1 MDGHVAKNNEST
13 FPSFVDLDDFL
24 TKHNSNFIWLL
35 VATIL
40 SCGWIIYL
48 TYYNSRNIGLILT
61 IIINRLYK
69 DGYIHIGSFS
79 FSVLSGKVMFRDVYY
94 INQDMSI
101 RIQDGFLIFRWW
113 KMYNPKQ
120 KQHDPKAETRLYV
133 TVNGFEFHVY
143 NRTDLYARL
152 QETFGLEP
160 TLLTPKKDEERGQE
174 DRNKTLESVNIIA
187 ESPDPASSWR
197 SLIPVIKVNI
207 STGRLAFG
215 NHHLPQTL
223 CVNFEDALLTYA
235 TKPPS
240 SHLDQYM
247 HIVKG
252 SLENVRVMLVP
263 SPRYLGMQN
272 DEPPRLMGEGFVVMQ
287 SNDVDIYYYQ
297 DEPGL
302 VPVEQDGGEEAEA
315 CSEGDKLQDLPP
327 CWGLDIVCGKGT
339 DFNYGPWA
347 DRQRDC
353 LWKFFLPADYQA
365 MKVTEDAQPGKPRQI
380 QAFELRM
387 NIIADATID
396 LLFTKNRETNAIHV
410 NVGAGSY
417 LEVNIPMTV
426 GENGYSPTIKGQLL
440 HVDTTS
446 SMQYRTLLEAEM
458 LAFHVI
464 ASYPRVWNM
473 PQSWQCE
480 IEVYKA
486 TYHFIYAQ
494 KNFFTDLIQD
504 WASDSAPD
512 IYSFVPY
519 SWKFKILFH
528 QFEMIW
534 AANQH
539 NWIDCSTKQQ
549 ENVYLAACG
558 ETLNIDFT
566 LPFNDF
572 VPPPCHTRFSLKA
585 EDTDMRLS
593 LPECHPSRYPLLTLS
608 KDYQN
613 IKLPPDMF
621 MPGENQGA
629 PPPKPAK
636 SRWRN
641 ITHADAGWVDC
652 WSVPNFLLII
662 DYTWHPIYPQK
673 ADEQLKQSLSEME
686 ESMLSALRPPEHTSV
701 PHNVPPR
708 YTSTSASAAHNR
720 LPADPSELPPDRLHV
735 EMEIS
740 PDSQIILYGPLLR
753 ALISIKENYF
763 GEDDMYTD
771 FEEAV
776 SSPVLSTST
785 SSGLGWSSL
794 GMEDSEQKEAS
805 DIHPLDLRPWDIT
818 VLINLYK
825 VHGRLPVHCS
835 SEGPE
840 GPSGFLERL
849 CFEMKKGYK
858 ETMLQLLLSPIHIFI
873 SDNYQ
878 RPTADGV
885 LRDGHLSLSGLQMR
899 AHAMF
904 SAQGLPLGSD
914 TLEYAWLI
922 DMQAGGLTG
931 RVTVPQLACMIEWG
945 ETFLFHV
952 VSREFQLEQPK
963 PSVVCQHGAD
973 RHICDAKLSCLPGH
987 YRTSEELKYTMTR
1000 LAMDG
1005 VDLFIVEH
1013 GCAANIKTGII
1024 RIANCNLHN
1033 QAVGEGI
1040 SAVVQDVNIRQY
1052 IEQQQYN
1059 EATRLQP
1066 AGQGQGPGQP
1076 LGLSQPPLL
1085 RRSVWLEA
1093 GSVNLNLITADIALA
1108 ADHSAKCEAQRHFL
1122 ELHDAQTKRLW
1133 FLWPEEASIRN
1144 KRSRNR
1150 CGCLGGC
1157 SFFGGTNMGLDFFR
1171 LEELTPSSSS
1181 AFSSSSTE
1189 SDMCYGQSLL
1199 QPGEWIITK
1208 ETPKVDGRVVGLKT
1222 DTHSPCLPP
1231 ELPERRGQQ
1240 HLSLQ
1245 VPQRSHSSASS
1256 SEENS
1261 SSSAA
1266 LPLLAAEKDSPSP
1279 STEERVFLMNSKRPA
1294 DALGEVAEVSP
1305 VSPNSS
1311 QDRSSVRSPLSSP
1324 LKHQSS
1330 VHSGQLGSTKSLSAA
1345 VFTDKPPPV
1354 LSGGVQFSSEVS
1366 RSDENVLDSPR
1377 QRRSY
1382 GSFPFTPSADSN
1394 TFHQYRSADS
1404 SMSVA
1409 DSEAYFSAAEDF
1421 EPISSADEGPGTY
1434 PGRKKRRRQQM
1445 QPPQQPPYHMEN
1457 YSRSS
1462 IYHSVEGP
1470 LTYLLNGEL
1479 ITEPR
1484 PLPMPPT
1491 LPPLPPHALPSHT
1504 SQASFVSAL
1513 AMEEESSVE
1522 AEKTAEPGPVT
1533 RQPHVMACYQNYL
1546 AQYQVSNWSVKQPT
1560 NKRTSKSSLHRP
1572 LDLET
1577 PTSEESSASFDQLS
1591 VPSFKVIKQG
1601 LSASSL
1607 LGRGVQLMWENHSTP
1622 YTPLDKRAMENTDED
1637 TTTDDWTLEQPLAQ
1651 TRTTAIVEVKG
1662 AINVV
1667 LTPLVAE
1674 SLDRYIE
1681 SMVHF
1686 ASIRHPA
1693 AILDDLHG
1701 KVFNEAYLISK
1712 STVAESSQTGKQ
1724 EHKLSK
1730 TEGMT
1735 PGSLNISHGQTDLSI
1750 KPDNVKIKGLQ
1761 ANVSIPK
1768 VNLCLLQA
1776 SVEEG
1781 SPSSSCKCVTHVSLV
1796 ALCFDRIATQFRM
1809 NRGIVEETPNTTEHG
1824 RPSVIL
1830 EKYASATKMQPQSSG
1845 SLRSNAGIEKGKEI
1859 AARLNVFRIHSQ
1871 LRGLDSTDIGTCA
1884 ITAIPIEKSKVLFG
1898 LEEMEEFSLVDE
1910 TDSQATGDLGR
1921 STTSLEKWGWIM
1933 FECGI
1938 ENLTVK
1944 GGRQSGAI
1952 LYNTFGMMGH
1962 SDTGGKTGMSKSNGS
1977 MGSQTGSGYS
1987 TDVSDDNLP
1996 HDAASPASDA
2006 NEHSDSD
2013 DQDEGVESDDL
2024 KKDLPLMPPPPD
2036 SSSMK
2041 LTIREIWFSFAAPTN
2056 VRSPSQ
2062 AISRQL
2068 NLLST
2073 ATPAIGAWLVPID
2086 QLKSS
2091 LRKLDMEGIL
2101 RVCAV
2106 MGCIMTEALEKKSI
2120 HIPIRSKYN
2129 RVTKRARYL
2138 HENPSCM
2145 LCNILH
2151 RYLQQAD
2158 YSVIEEATMND
2169 GVPALVTLKKGLVAL
2184 ARQWMKFIVVTQGF
2198 KAIGLIRP
2206 NQLTKPKQPQ
2216 QSEGEMILGMDNG
2229 TVLQS
2234 DTSAD
2239 GAEFEFDAA
2248 TVSEHTMLLE
2258 GACSRPP
2265 PKEANTGTVS
2275 GVEIMRKLSKSHT
2288 HNESVLRIKGSHP
2301 YQSLSYTSGD
2311 TAADSPAHVSRVGLP
2326 AKDSPR
2332 KESLLSN
2339 LTGSFR
2345 SLHNLLDGM
2354 PQKNE
2359 PSATTAA
2366 KSNSLTRTGT
2376 DMLTEHPLLLEPC
2389 SVSFYNWMSNAVGNR
2404 TGAGNQESPVNRSQH
2419 NSLQTGGMCNLPT
2432 IPSASDFNTVLT
2444 SDQNTVDG
2452 THSQHSQH
2460 STSQDDLVNIE
2471 EGNQCPAAVQ
2481 LADAQVVFK
2490 PLLSYAG
2497 IQAQDTTPLSYKMYF
2512 GEHLS
2517 FSGNLKCLRADIV
2530 DSDTSKERKKKRSRR
2545 QGMVNLLP
2553 LEFKPALLI
2562 DTFSLNAVVME
2573 KSTNA
2578 PQGPTAAPLSFHDLN
2593 RRHYN
2598 TFHCDFT
2605 TACQAI
2611 SQRVDMALVRL
2622 IHQFSTMIDDIK
2634 ATQTDIKLSRYTA
2647 GSASPTPTFKARPYR
2662 HFRSSDFS
2670 RSSRGSLNGAGR
2682 SGTQTLKSKRGMG
2695 GASAGGAGIS
2705 GGLPPNGPPS
2715 GMDTL
2720 GRREPRGRSSI
2731 GRSERRTS
2739 KVSRKGSRDV
2749 ADHMAIQ
2756 MDDSDSITV
2765 SEQSEP
2771 SAECWQN
2778 MYKLLNFYSL
2788 ISDPSG
2794 ILEKSSPEN
2803 CLPES
2808 GRRPS
2813 EPLCKVIFENEQQ
2826 DPTTPNKP
2834 PGAGGRRRSL
2844 VSSEPQHVT
2853 LIVFGIGMVNRT
2865 HLEADIGGLT
2875 MEAELKKI
2883 HGSFT
2888 LKEKMKDILHQK
2900 MTETCASAHIG
2911 GVNIVLLEGIIPDI
2925 QTVVKCNIAK
2935 SQALYSAQRGLKT
2948 NNAAVLKVGAIIIN
2962 IPQHPATLH
2971 SMMVRS
2977 SHQLSKQ
2984 ISDLIRQPSN
2994 VQPPNREETPTPQP
3008 NTDKASSINQ
3018 TPVEANEFPQLPEG
3032 LEKKPIVLKFSAM
3045 MDGITFGA
3053 ALLPSLKAEYKMG
3066 RMKSHGM
3073 TGAQTSFTF
3082 ELPNHKLCFQ
3092 SKVSPVDMS
3101 TMPPSA
3107 SLTLPPVTMSGEYIM
3122 EDHENHSDQ
3131 GWAPDDFSSKQGNYL
3146 QGNYLRCVAEIGS
3159 FEHNLTTDL
3168 LNHLVF
3174 LQKVFMKEVNEVIQ
3188 KVSGGEQPIP
3198 LWNEHD
3204 TSTDADKP
3212 KILLYSLSLMF
3223 KGIQMTATTPSMR
3236 AVRFET
3242 GLIELELSNRIQC
3255 KPQPGG
3261 SSSYLKLFGKCQVD
3275 LNLALGQI
3283 VKHQVYEEAGSDFH
3297 QVAYF
3302 RTRIGLRNALQEEI
3316 SGSSD
3321 KEAVLITLNR
3331 PIVFAQPVA
3340 FDRAV
3345 LFWLNYKA
3353 AYDNWNEQR
3362 MALNKDIHMA
3372 TKEVVDKLPGIQQ
3385 TSAQAFSTLFLQLT
3399 VNDLGICLP
3408 ITSTSQRGHVPVT
3421 EGINSE
3427 AEASTSVG
3435 RQKNAQKANHSIDFD
3450 TGSALVL
3457 TIEST
3462 LIIACSSESLVSKG
3476 HFKNFCIRFA
3486 EGFET
3491 TWDDWKPEIRG
3502 DLVMNACVVPDG
3514 TYEVCSRTT
3523 GQPSAESSSAGTWT
3537 LNVFWKMCGI
3547 DVHMD
3552 PNIGKRLNALGNTL
3566 TSLTGEEDT
3575 DDIGDLNSVNMA
3587 DLSDEDETD
3596 TMSPT
3601 IHMSPEILFSPRLTL
3616 RKRLVNRI
3624 LGFSPRP
3631 ESVSVPADDLNYA
3644 SPRLRA
3650 GSARPQRPLSWACET
3665 IDPRR
3670 QMMMGNQVIDARG
3683 RKFNKRLVD
3692 IRELN
3697 EQAKVIDDL
3706 KKLGAS
3712 EGTINQEIQRYQQL
3726 ESVAVNDIRRDVRKK
3741 LRRSSMRAA
3750 SLKDKWG
3757 LGYKPS
3763 YSRSKSIS
3771 AAAGRPPLKRMDRQS
3786 SRIGDVDELPHIC
3799 VDASSPGPRVT
3810 FNIQDTIN
3818 NQTLDSAV
3826 APVSPRVVFKFP
3838 EETEVG
3844 LLSVTTDEPSHPHYH
3859 LHPHSPSVS
3868 EGQRSVFSAPGT
3880 PAVFSPALPFQ
3891 HDDMRRDDLSS
3902 SSSEDSE
3909 KEDEFERE
3917 RPLSFR
3923 RPFQASHKRSSGFSA
3938 VSQLFSERWPTPASR
3953 SFSGPATERNIDFEL
3968 DVRVEIDSGKCVL
3981 HPTTQQAEHE
3991 DISFRRSCER
4001 NLKSLDQESPPKKKK
4016 LQPAYTSTTHLL
4028 AGKKCPSTLQTKSND
4043 METTVF
4049 YIPGVDVK
4057 LHYNSKT
4064 LKTESPNASRGS
4076 SLPRTLSKESK
4087 LYGMKDTDPPNP
4099 PNAVQSK
4106 TNSLLPPPLPPIPSA
4121 KGKGS
4126 GGMKTAK
4133 LYAWVA
4139 LQTLPEEMVI
4149 SPCLLDFLEK
4159 ALETIPI
4166 TPVERNYA
4174 AVASQEEDMAQFDPV
4189 EPLEEST
4196 TSLVSSSTSA
4206 YSSFPVD
4213 VVVYVRVQPSQI
4225 RFSCLPMSRVECML
4239 KLPSLDLVFSSNRGE
4254 LETPTGAHP
4263 TDGSHPPSSTPPGQH
4278 IPKLPPSKS
4287 SPLLGSPLGRSR
4299 HSSSQSDLTGSPGN
4313 SSGLSFTA
4321 CMSDFSLYVFHP
4333 YGAGKQKSAVTGLP
4347 PGPGPLG
4354 TVDEEPSSVT
4364 GRKDSL
4370 SINLEFVKVSLS
4382 RMRRTG
4388 GPTFTE
4394 NKGGKMDTTLIN
4406 ISAVCDIGSASF
4418 KYDMR
4423 RLSEILAFPRA
4434 WYRRS
4439 IARRLFLG
4447 DQTIN
4452 LPASGP
4458 ATPDSAENITQHMS
4472 PESSQKAY
4480 WRTWDGSTGTQ
4491 YMPQSPNVFSEHSTG
4506 SNMSPVGM
4514 GHLKSPA
4521 PVRTRSV
4528 SDSSAPRRD
4537 SVTKTSTPSFSKNG
4551 KAAGQ
4556 QGAPW
4561 ETLVV
4566 FAINLKQLIV
4576 QMNMSNVM
4584 GNNTWTTSGLK
4595 SQGRLSVGSNRDRE
4609 ISMSIGLGRSKLDSK
4624 GGVVGGN
4631 IDVNTLEM
4639 VSHISEH
4646 PNQQPSHKIQ
4656 ITMGSTEA
4664 RVDYMGSSI
4673 LMGIFSNADLQLQDE
4688 WKVNLCTVDTNLS
4701 EKSEVFIHGDLQWDI
4716 FQVIIS
4722 RSTTPDLIKIGMKLQ
4737 EFFTQQFD
4745 TSKRALS
4752 TWGPNPYPPPKTPVV
4767 NADKGAAE
4775 LYMDAAHHRHWP
4787 GVLKVIAGCHISLF
4801 QMPLPEDAVQLG
4813 GSMSLHGNHMTLA
4826 CFHGPNFRSK
4836 SWALFHLEEPN
4847 IAFWTEAQKIWE
4859 DGSKDDSTYI
4869 VQTLDFH
4876 LGHNTMVT
4884 KPCGALESPMATITK
4899 ITRRRHENPPHG
4911 VATVKEWFN
4920 YVTAMRNEELYLLR
4934 NVEANNQDSGAAA
4947 KTTSLLSN
4955 FRSSSSYNHETE
4967 TIFALPR
4974 MQLDFKSIHVQDPDE
4989 PSLTESNSKPKVECS
5004 VVTEFTDHICVTMDA
5019 ELIMFLHDLVSAYLK
5034 EKEKALFAPRIFT
5047 ARPGQKSPTALQDE
5061 GSTDKNKDDSINYT
5075 TVDWREFMCNTWHLE
5090 PTLRLISWTGRKID
5104 PVGVDYILQK
5114 LGFHHARTTIPK
5126 WLQRGVMDPLDKVLS
5141 VLIKKLGTAL
5151 QDEKD
5156 KKGRDK
5162 EEH

>member
-1 MDGHVAKNNEST
+1 MEKANTS
-13 FPSFVDLDDFL
+13 FPSYNELDDYL
-24 TKHNSNFIWLL
+24 NKHNSNFVWLL
-35 VATIL
+35 VATIM

-48 TYYNSRNIGLILT
+48 TYYNSRNIGLVLT
-61 IIINRLYK
+61 LIINRLYK
-69 DGYIHIGSFS
+69 NGYIHIGSFS
-79 FSVLSGKVMFRDVYY
+79 FSVLSGKVMFRDVYF
-94 INQDMSI
+94 ISEDMSI
-101 RIQDGFLIFRWW
+101 RIQDGLLIFRWW

-120 KQHDPKAETRLYV
+120 KQHVLLFPDPKAETRLYV
-133 TVNGFEFHVY
+133 TLNGFEFHVY
-143 NRTDLYARL
+143 NRTDLYTRL
-152 QETFGLEP
+152 QEIFGLEP
-160 TLLTPKKDEERGQE
+160 TLVPPHRDEEKGREQR
-174 DRNKTLESVNIIA
+174 DKSMESVHIKA
-187 ESPDPASSWR
+187 ETPDPSSSWR

-207 STGRLAFG
+207 STGRVAFG

-223 CVNFEDALLTYA
+223 CMNFDDAFLTYA

-240 SHLDQYM
+240 SHLDQFM

-252 SLENVRVMLVP
+252 TLENVRVMLVP
-263 SPRYLGMQN
+263 SPRYLGLQN

-302 VPVEQDGGEEAEA
+302 VPEELENGDTEA
-315 CSEGDKLQDLPP
+315 CSEDAKLQDLPP

-347 DRQRDC
+347 DRQRDS
-353 LWKFFLPADYQA
+353 LWKFFLPADYQQ
-365 MKVTEDAQPGKPRQI
+365 MKVSDVATPGKPRKI
-380 QAFELRM
+380 LAFELRM

-396 LLFTKNRETNAIHV
+396 LLFTKNRETNAVHV

-426 GENGYSPTIKGQLL
+426 GENGYSPTVKGQLL
-440 HVDTTS
+440 HIDATS
-446 SMQYRTLLEAEM
+446 SMLYRTLLEAEM
-458 LAFHVI
+458 LAFYVI

-494 KNFFTDLIQD
+494 KNFFTDLIKD
-504 WASDSAPD
+504 WASDSEPD

-572 VPPPCHTRFSLKA
+572 VPTTCNTRFCLRA
-585 EDTDMRLS
+585 EDTDMRLC
-593 LPECHPSRYPLLTLS
+593 LPDCHPSRYPLLTLT
-608 KDYQN
+608 KDYQHC
-613 IKLPPDMF
+613 KTHPDNK
-621 MPGENQGA
+621 MPAEGQGA
-629 PPPKPAK
+629 PPKNSKP
-636 SRWRN
+636 RWRN
-641 ITHADAGWVDC
+641 MTNAEAGWVDC
-652 WSVPNFLLII
+652 WSVPNFMLII

-673 ADEQLKQSLSEME
+673 TEQQLKQSLSEIE
-686 ESMLSALRPPEHTSV
+686 ESMLSALRPPEH
-701 PHNVPPR
+701 PRPLPPPPR
-708 YTSTSASAAHNR
+708 ISS
-720 LPADPSELPPDRLHV
+720 DPSLLPPDRLHV
-735 EMEIS
+735 EMELS
-740 PDSQIILYGPLLR
+740 PESHVTLYGPLLR
-753 ALISIKENYF
+753 ALVSIKENYF

-771 FEEAV
+771 FEESL
-776 SSPVLSTST
+776 SSPVLSSC
-785 SSGLGWSSL
+785 SSSSFWPGVGLEESRSK
-794 GMEDSEQKEAS
+794 DTP
-805 DIHPLDLRPWDIT
+805 HPLSLRPWDIT
-818 VLINLYK
+818 VLINLHK
-825 VHGRLPVHCS
+825 VHGRLPTHCS
-835 SEGPE
+835 SDGPE
-840 GPSGFLERL
+840 GPAGFLERL

-858 ETMLQLLLSPIHIFI
+858 ETMLQLVLSPLHVFV

-878 RPTADGV
+878 RPAVDAV

-904 SAQGLPLGSD
+904 SAEGLPAGSD

-922 DMQAGGLTG
+922 DVQAGALTG
-931 RVTVPQLACMIEWG
+931 RVSVPQCASLLEWG
-945 ETFLFHV
+945 ESFVFHV
-952 VSREFQLEQPK
+952 VSREFQLQQPK
-963 PSVVCQHGAD
+963 PSVTCQHGVD
-973 RHICDAKLSCLPGH
+973 RRVCDAKHAALPGPC
-987 YRTSEELKYTMTR
+987 RTSEDLKYTMTR
-1000 LAMDG
+1000 LTVDG
-1005 VDLFIVEH
+1005 AQVFIVEH
-1013 GCAANIKTGII
+1013 GCAANIKTGAL
-1024 RIANCNLHN
+1024 RLATCNLHTA
-1033 QAVGEGI
+1033 AVSEGI
-1040 SAVVQDVNIRQY
+1040 SAVLQDVVIAQF
-1052 IEQQQYN
+1052 IEQQ
-1059 EATRLQP
+1059 EVAR
-1066 AGQGQGPGQP
+1066 
-1076 LGLSQPPLL
+1076 LGLPPPLL
-1085 RRSVWLEA
+1085 RRSHWLEA
-1093 GSVNLNLITADIALA
+1093 GSVTFNLITADVALA
-1108 ADHSAKCEAQRHFL
+1108 ADHQAKYEVQRQFL
-1122 ELHDAQTKRLW
+1122 ELHDMKTKRLW
-1133 FLWPEEASIRN
+1133 FLWPEDKY

-1157 SFFGGTNMGLDFFR
+1157 RFFAGSGGGLDFFR
-1171 LEELTPSSSS
+1171 LEEITPSSSS
-1181 AFSSSSTE
+1181 AFSSIIAE
-1189 SDMCYGQSLL
+1189 SDMSYGQSLL
-1199 QPGEWIITK
+1199 HPGEWIITK
-1208 ETPKVDGRVVGLKT
+1208 ETPKLSDSKGVAIRRETCSPAPIVDLEK
-1222 DTHSPCLPP
+1222 
-1231 ELPERRGQQ
+1231 RGQ
-1240 HLSLQ
+1240 HLSLH

-1266 LPLLAAEKDSPSP
+1266 LPLLAGERESPSP
-1279 STEERVFLMNSKRPA
+1279 STELMNVTTDGPIPEGPP
-1294 DALGEVAEVSP
+1294 L
-1305 VSPNSS
+1305 
-1311 QDRSSVRSPLSSP
+1311 RSPLRSP
-1324 LKHQSS
+1324 LKRQSS
-1330 VHSGQLGSTKSLSAA
+1330 VQSARLGSTKSLSAA
-1345 VFTDKPPPV
+1345 VFIEKATPPT
-1354 LSGGVQFSSEVS
+1354 SVQFSSEVS

-1382 GSFPFTPSADSN
+1382 GSFPFTPSADSS

-1409 DSEAYFSAAEDF
+1409 DSEAYFSANEEF
-1421 EPISSADEGPGTY
+1421 EPISSDEGPGTY
-1434 PGRKKRRRQQM
+1434 PGRKRRRRQQG
-1445 QPPQQPPYHMEN
+1445 QPHTEH
-1457 YSRSS
+1457 SRTS

-1470 LTYLLNGEL
+1470 LSIAET
-1479 ITEPR
+1479 R
-1484 PLPMPPT
+1484 
-1491 LPPLPPHALPSHT
+1491 PPLLPSHT

-1513 AMEEESSVE
+1513 GLEEEGSIE
-1522 AEKTAEPGPVT
+1522 TEKVEPGLLT
-1533 RQPHVMACYQNYL
+1533 TQPHLMALYQNYL
-1546 AQYQVSNWSVKQPT
+1546 AHYHVSNWAVKQPT

-1572 LDLET
+1572 LDLDT
-1577 PTSEESSASFDQLS
+1577 PTSEESSASFDHLS
-1591 VPSFKVIKQG
+1591 IPSFKMVKGG
-1601 LSASSL
+1601 LSATSL
-1607 LGRGVQLMWENHSTP
+1607 LDRGVRLMSNINSTP
-1622 YTPLDKRAMENTDED
+1622 YTPLNKQAVDNTDED
-1637 TTTDDWTLEQPLAQ
+1637 TVTEDWTADQPLAQ

-1662 AINVV
+1662 AVNVV

-1674 SLDRYIE
+1674 ALDRYIE
-1681 SMVHF
+1681 SMAHF

-1693 AILDDLHG
+1693 SILDDLHG
-1701 KVFNEAYLISK
+1701 KVLNEVYQISK
-1712 STVAESSQTGKQ
+1712 STVSESSTAKP
-1724 EHKLSK
+1724 EHKISK
-1730 TEGMT
+1730 TEGTT
-1735 PGSLNISHGQTDLSI
+1735 PGSLSTPHGQTDLSI

-1761 ANVSIPK
+1761 ANVTVPK
-1768 VNLCLLQA
+1768 VNLCVLQA

-1781 SPSSSCKCVTHVSLV
+1781 SPSNKSVTHVSLV
-1796 ALCFDRIATQFRM
+1796 ALCFDRIATQLRM
-1809 NRGIVEETPNTTEHG
+1809 NRGIVEETEK
-1824 RPSVIL
+1824 PSVMM
-1830 EKYASATKMQPQSSG
+1830 EKFSSASKMAPQSSG

-1859 AARLNVFRIHSQ
+1859 AARLNIHRIHSQ
-1871 LRGLDSTDIGTCA
+1871 LRGLDSSDLGACA
-1884 ITAIPIEKSKVLFG
+1884 ITAIPFEKSKVLFS
-1898 LEEMEEFSLVDE
+1898 LEEADDFVLVDE
-1910 TDSQATGDLGR
+1910 TQPSISTEHVPEHTPDHAR
-1921 STTSLEKWGWIM
+1921 SGASPEKWGWIM

-1944 GGRQSGAI
+1944 GGRQSGAV
-1952 LYNTFGMMGH
+1952 LYSTFGVMGGAD
-1962 SDTGGKTGMSKSNGS
+1962 SGVRDGVSKSNDS
-1977 MGSQTGSGYS
+1977 SGSQTGSGYS

-1996 HDAASPASDA
+1996 NDAQSPASEP
-2006 NEHSDSD
+2006 NNNSDSD
-2013 DQDEGVESDDL
+2013 EQDEGVESDDL
-2024 KKDLPLMPPPPD
+2024 KKDLPLLPPPPD

-2041 LTIREIWFSFAAPTN
+2041 LTIKEIWFSFAAPTN
-2056 VRSPSQ
+2056 IRSHAP
-2062 AISRQL
+2062 AMSRQL

-2073 ATPAIGAWLVPID
+2073 ATPAVGAWLVPID

-2091 LRKLDMEGIL
+2091 LQKLDMEATL

-2120 HIPIRSKYN
+2120 HIPFRSKYN

-2138 HENPSCM
+2138 HENPSCL

-2158 YSVIEEATMND
+2158 YRTIEEATMND
-2169 GVPALVTLKKGLVAL
+2169 ELPALVTLRKGLVAL

-2198 KAIGLIRP
+2198 KAVGLPRP
-2206 NQLTKPKQPQ
+2206 NQLPKPKEQDPIDPDQ
-2216 QSEGEMILGMDNG
+2216 TQGPDCG
-2229 TVLQS
+2229 TALQS

-2239 GAEFEFDAA
+2239 GAEFEFDAGI
-2248 TVSEHTMLLE
+2248 VSEHTMLLE
-2258 GACSRPP
+2258 GVCSRPAP
-2265 PKEANTGTVS
+2265 SGNSAPVT

-2288 HNESVLRIKGSHP
+2288 HSESALRIKGSHP

-2311 TAADSPAHVSRVGLP
+2311 TAADSPAHVSRTGLQTNH
-2326 AKDSPR
+2326 SPR
-2332 KESLLSN
+2332 KESLLSY
-2339 LTGSFR
+2339 LTGSIH
-2345 SLHNLLDGM
+2345 SLHNLLEAT
-2354 PQKNE
+2354 PHRANE
-2359 PSATTAA
+2359 QTTA
-2366 KSNSLTRTGT
+2366 KSSSLTRTGNNVGA
-2376 DMLTEHPLLLEPC
+2376 DVLTEHPLLPEPF

-2404 TGAGNQESPVNRSQH
+2404 TGGHGQDSPLNRSQH
-2419 NSLQTGGMCNLPT
+2419 NSLQTGGVLPT
-2432 IPSASDFNTVLT
+2432 IPSASDFNTVLS
-2444 SDQNTVDG
+2444 SDQNTLD
-2452 THSQHSQH
+2452 THSQHTHSQH
-2460 STSQDDLVNIE
+2460 STSEDDLLDQDETNL
-2471 EGNQCPAAVQ
+2471 CPAAVQ

-2490 PLLSYAG
+2490 PLLSHIG
-2497 IQAQDTTPLSYKMYF
+2497 IQPQDAPPLSYKMYF

-2517 FSGNLKCLRADIV
+2517 FSGTLECLRADIV
-2530 DSDTSKERKKKRSRR
+2530 DSDTSKDRKNKRAQR
-2545 QGMVNLLP
+2545 QGVINPPP
-2553 LEFKPALLI
+2553 LDFKPALMI
-2562 DTFSLNAVVME
+2562 ETFSLNAVILE
-2573 KSTNA
+2573 KCMSTPPSA
-2578 PQGPTAAPLSFHDLN
+2578 SALSFHELS
-2593 RRHYN
+2593 RRPQASV
-2598 TFHCDFT
+2598 HCHFT
-2605 TACQAI
+2605 LACQAI
-2611 SQRVDMALVRL
+2611 RQHVDMALVRL

-2634 ATQTDIKLSRYTA
+2634 ATQTDIKLNRYTA
-2647 GSASPTPTFKARPYR
+2647 GSSSPTPTKARPYR
-2662 HFRSSDFS
+2662 DFRSSDFS
-2670 RSSRGSLNGAGR
+2670 RSSRGSLNGAAR
-2682 SGTQTLKSKRGMG
+2682 LGTQKGKRTVVGP
-2695 GASAGGAGIS
+2695 
-2705 GGLPPNGPPS
+2705 GL
-2715 GMDTL
+2715 DTL
-2720 GRREPRGRSSI
+2720 TRNREPRGRGTL

-2749 ADHMAIQ
+2749 ADHMTIQ

-2788 ISDPSG
+2788 ISDPTG
-2794 ILEKSSPEN
+2794 ILEKNQDNVLSEGGRSPADPPCHVVYETEGET
-2803 CLPES
+2803 P
-2808 GRRPS
+2808 PS
-2813 EPLCKVIFENEQQ
+2813 RL
-2826 DPTTPNKP
+2826 
-2834 PGAGGRRRSL
+2834 GRRRSL

-2853 LIVFGIGMVNRT
+2853 LIVFGVGMVNRT

-2911 GVNIVLLEGIIPDI
+2911 CVNIVLLEGITPDI

-2948 NNAAVLKVGAIIIN
+2948 NNAAIFKVGAIFIN

-2994 VQPPNREETPTPQP
+2994 IPPPNREDTPTPQP
-3008 NTDKASSINQ
+3008 SEVSVNQ
-3018 TPVEANEFPQLPEG
+3018 TPVEAIEFPQLPEG

-3045 MDGITFGA
+3045 LDGITIGA

-3073 TGAQTSFTF
+3073 TGAQTRFTF

-3092 SKVSPVDMS
+3092 SKVSPVDVS
-3101 TMPPSA
+3101 AMPPTA
-3107 SLTLPPVTMSGEYIM
+3107 SLTLPPVTMSGQYIIQ
-3122 EDHENHSDQ
+3122 EHEGHSDTA
-3131 GWAPDDFSSKQGNYL
+3131 WAPGYSNYL

-3204 TSTDADKP
+3204 VSTDGDKP
-3212 KILLYSLSLMF
+3212 KILLYSINLTF

-3242 GLIELELSNRIQC
+3242 GWIELELSNRVQC
-3255 KPQPGG
+3255 KTTPTG
-3261 SSSYLKLFGKCQVD
+3261 SNYLKLFGKCQVD

-3353 AYDNWNEQR
+3353 AYDNWKEQR
-3362 MALNKDIHMA
+3362 LALNSDIHMA
-3372 TKEVVDKLPGIQQ
+3372 TKEVVDKLPAIQQ
-3385 TSAQAFSTLFLQLT
+3385 TSVQAFSTLFLQLT

-3408 ITSTSQRGHVPVT
+3408 ITSTTQ
-3421 EGINSE
+3421 
-3427 AEASTSVG
+3427 
-3435 RQKNAQKANHSIDFD
+3435 ANHSIDFD
-3450 TGSALVL
+3450 AGSALVL

-3462 LIIACSSESLVSKG
+3462 LITACSSESLVSKG

-3523 GQPSAESSSAGTWT
+3523 GQASAESSSAGTWT
-3537 LNVFWKMCGI
+3537 LNVLWKMCGI

-3566 TSLTGEEDT
+3566 TSLTGEEDS
-3575 DDIGDLNSVNMA
+3575 DDITDLNSVNMA
-3587 DLSDEDETD
+3587 DISDEDESD
-3596 TMSPT
+3596 GMSPP
-3601 IHMSPEILFSPRLTL
+3601 IHS
-3616 RKRLVNRI
+3616 
-3624 LGFSPRP
+3624 
-3631 ESVSVPADDLNYA
+3631 ESVDL
-3644 SPRLRA
+3644 
-3650 GSARPQRPLSWACET
+3650 
-3665 IDPRR
+3665 RR
-3670 QMMMGNQVIDARG
+3670 QAVMSNQIIDARG
-3683 RKFNKRLVD
+3683 RKFSKRLVD

-3712 EGTINQEIQRYQQL
+3712 EGTINQEIQRYQHL

-3763 YSRSKSIS
+3763 YSNSRSKSIS
-3771 AAAGRPPLKRMDRQS
+3771 ATGRPPMKRSDRP
-3786 SRIGDVDELPHIC
+3786 RDELPDIK
-3799 VDASSPGPRVT
+3799 VDATSPAPRVT
-3810 FNIQDTIN
+3810 FNIDMPD
-3818 NQTLDSAV
+3818 DS
-3826 APVSPRVVFKFP
+3826 
-3838 EETEVG
+3838 
-3844 LLSVTTDEPSHPHYH
+3844 
-3859 LHPHSPSVS
+3859 
-3868 EGQRSVFSAPGT
+3868 
-3880 PAVFSPALPFQ
+3880 
-3891 HDDMRRDDLSS
+3891 RRDELSS
-3902 SSSEDSE
+3902 TSSEDSD
-3909 KEDEFERE
+3909 KDDEFYRE
-3917 RPLSFR
+3917 RPHSYYR
-3923 RPFQASHKRSSGFSA
+3923 RPGGSQRKPSA
-3938 VSQLFSERWPTPASR
+3938 LSALFSERWPATPKQRGALT
-3953 SFSGPATERNIDFEL
+3953 PPTERNIDFEL

-3981 HPTTQQAEHE
+3981 HPSTQPPEHE
-3991 DISFRRSCER
+3991 DLGVRRSCER
-4001 NLKSLDQESPPKKKK
+4001 SSRSLDQESPPKKRRQQHSFASSSQLLTAKRVPTS
-4016 LQPAYTSTTHLL
+4016 LQS
-4028 AGKKCPSTLQTKSND
+4028 KSSDIEN
-4043 METTVF
+4043 TVF

-4057 LHYNSKT
+4057 LHYNSKM
-4064 LKTESPNASRGS
+4064 LKTDSPNASRGS
-4076 SLPRTLSKESK
+4076 SLPRTFSKESK
-4087 LYGMKDTDPPNP
+4087 LY
-4099 PNAVQSK
+4099 A
-4106 TNSLLPPPLPPIPSA
+4106 A
-4121 KGKGS
+4121 KGKASVGV
-4126 GGMKTAK
+4126 KTAK

-4166 TPVERNYA
+4166 TPIDRNYA
-4174 AVASQEEDMAQFDPV
+4174 TLNVPEEDVGHFDSV
-4189 EPLEEST
+4189 EPLEESQV
-4196 TSLVSSSTSA
+4196 SLVSSATSP

-4254 LETPTGAHP
+4254 LEPTTHP
-4263 TDGSHPPSSTPPGQH
+4263 SEGQHTPSSTPPSVHNANRVPG
-4278 IPKLPPSKS
+4278 SKGPS
-4287 SPLLGSPLGRSR
+4287 SPPGRSR
-4299 HSSSQSDLTGSPGN
+4299 HHSSQSDLTGPSLN

-4321 CMSDFSLYVFHP
+4321 CMSDFSLFVFHP

-4354 TVDEEPSSVT
+4354 VDEEASSVT

-4388 GPTFTE
+4388 CPAFIDTLIAS
-4394 NKGGKMDTTLIN
+4394 KGGKMDTTLIN

-4458 ATPDSAENITQHMS
+4458 ATPDSVESIAQHLS
-4472 PESSQKAY
+4472 PESSRKAY
-4480 WRTWDGSTGTQ
+4480 WRTWDGKSTQ
-4491 YMPQSPNVFSEHSTG
+4491 HPSSSVFTDATPSHA
-4506 SNMSPVGM
+4506 
-4514 GHLKSPA
+4514 HLKSPA
-4521 PVRTRSV
+4521 TGRSRSV

-4537 SVTKTSTPSFSKNG
+4537 SVTKTSTPSFRNG
-4551 KAAGQ
+4551 KAAAQ
-4556 QGAPW
+4556 QGSPW

-4566 FAINLKQLIV
+4566 FAINLKQLNV

-4609 ISMSIGLGRSKLDSK
+4609 ISMSVGLGRSKLDSK

-4646 PNQQPSHKIQ
+4646 PNRQPSHKIQ

-4664 RVDYMGSSI
+4664 RLDYMGSSI

-4688 WKVNLCTVDTNLS
+4688 WKVNLCTTDSSLS
-4701 EKSEVFIHGDLQWDI
+4701 EKSEIFVHGDLQWDI

-4752 TWGPNPYPPPKTPVV
+4752 TWGPVPYMPPKTPVI
-4767 NADKGAAE
+4767 NMDKGAAE

-4787 GVLKVIAGCHISLF
+4787 SVLKMVAGCHISLF

-4836 SWALFHLEEPN
+4836 SWVLFHLEEPN

-4859 DGSKDDSTYI
+4859 DGSSDDSTYI

-4899 ITRRRHENPPHG
+4899 VTRHRHENPPHG

-4920 YVTAMRNEELYLLR
+4920 YVTAMRNEELNLLR
-4934 NVEANNQDSGAAA
+4934 NVDANTSESGAAA
-4947 KTTSLLSN
+4947 KSSSLLSG
-4955 FRSSSSYNHETE
+4955 FKGASSYNHETE
-4967 TIFALPR
+4967 TIFALPK
-4974 MQLDFKSIHVQDPDE
+4974 MQLEFKSIHVQDPEE
-4989 PSLTESNSKPKVECS
+4989 PSLSDASSKPKVECS

-5034 EKEKALFAPRIFT
+5034 EKEKALFAPRIF
-5047 ARPGQKSPTALQDE
+5047 ASRPGQRSPTAQQDE
-5061 GSTDKNKDDSINYT
+5061 ASSEKKENEEGVNYT
-5075 TVDWREFMCNTWHLE
+5075 TVDWREFLCNTWHLE

-5151 QDEKD
+5151 QDEKE
-5156 KKGRDK
+5156 KKGHRDK

>member
-1 MDGHVAKNNEST
+1 METDDEQW
-13 FPSFVDLDDFL
+13 SF
-24 TKHNSNFIWLL
+24 N
-35 VATIL
+35 
-40 SCGWIIYL
+40 
-48 TYYNSRNIGLILT
+48 
-61 IIINRLYK
+61 
-69 DGYIHIGSFS
+69 
-79 FSVLSGKVMFRDVYY
+79 
-94 INQDMSI
+94 
-101 RIQDGFLIFRWW
+101 
-113 KMYNPKQ
+113 
-120 KQHDPKAETRLYV
+120 TR
-133 TVNGFEFHVY
+133 
-143 NRTDLYARL
+143 
-152 QETFGLEP
+152 Q
-160 TLLTPKKDEERGQE
+160 
-174 DRNKTLESVNIIA
+174 
-187 ESPDPASSWR
+187 ASSDEA
-197 SLIPVIKVNI
+197 I
-207 STGRLAFG
+207 
-215 NHHLPQTL
+215 
-223 CVNFEDALLTYA
+223 
-235 TKPPS
+235 S
-240 SHLDQYM
+240 SHLQTCGCSIVVGSNPEKVNKIVRTLCLFLTPAERKCSRLCRANSSFKYDTGLFVQGLLKDSTGSFVLPFRQVLYSPYPTT
-247 HIVKG
+247 HI
-252 SLENVRVMLVP
+252 
-263 SPRYLGMQN
+263 
-272 DEPPRLMGEGFVVMQ
+272 
-287 SNDVDIYYYQ
+287 DVDINTVKQ
-297 DEPGL
+297 M
-302 VPVEQDGGEEAEA
+302 
-315 CSEGDKLQDLPP
+315 PP
-327 CWGLDIVCGKGT
+327 CHEHT
-339 DFNYGPWA
+339 YN
-347 DRQRDC
+347 QRRYMRSELST
-353 LWKFFLPADYQA
+353 LWKTDSE
-365 MKVTEDAQPGKPRQI
+365 EDIPPDTI
-380 QAFELRM
+380 IHTDETFTPDL
-387 NIIADATID
+387 NIFQDVAHKDTLVKSFID
-396 LLFTKNRETNAIHV
+396 EETNAIHV

-426 GENGYSPTIKGQLL
+426 GEDGYSTTIKGQLL

-464 ASYPRVWNM
+464 ASYPQVWNM

-494 KNFFTDLIQD
+494 KNFFTDLIKD

-566 LPFNDF
+566 LPFNEF
-572 VPPPCHTRFSLKA
+572 VPTTCHTRFSLKA

-593 LPECHPSRYPLLTLS
+593 LPECHPSRYPLLTLA

-621 MPGENQGA
+621 MSGESQVA
-629 PPPKPAK
+629 PPPKPTK

-641 ITHADAGWVDC
+641 ITHTEAGWVDC

-686 ESMLSALRPPEHTSV
+686 ESMLSALRPPEHPSV
-701 PHNVPPR
+701 PHSVPQP
-708 YTSTSASAAHNR
+708 YTSTSASASHSQV
-720 LPADPSELPPDRLHV
+720 PTDPSELPPDRLHV
-735 EMEIS
+735 EMEMS
-740 PDSQIILYGPLLR
+740 PDSQILLYGPLLR

-776 SSPVLSTST
+776 SSPVLSAST
-785 SSGLGWSSL
+785 SSGLGWSPL
-794 GMEDSEQKEAS
+794 GMEDSDQKEAPN
-805 DIHPLDLRPWDIT
+805 IHPLDLRPWDIT

-858 ETMLQLLLSPIHIFI
+858 ETMLQMILSPIHIFV

-922 DMQAGGLTG
+922 DMQAGALTG
-931 RVTVPQLACMIEWG
+931 RVTVPQVASIIEWG
-945 ETFLFHV
+945 ESFIFHV
-952 VSREFQLEQPK
+952 LSREFQLEQPK
-963 PSVVCQHGAD
+963 PSVICQHGVD
-973 RHICDAKLSCLPGH
+973 RRICDAKLSFMPGH
-987 YRTSEELKYTMTR
+987 CRTSEELKYTMTR

-1005 VDLFIVEH
+1005 VDIFIVEH
-1013 GCAANIKTGII
+1013 GCAASVKTGII
-1024 RIANCNLHN
+1024 RVANCNLHN

-1040 SAVVQDVNIRQY
+1040 SAVVQDMNIRQY

-1059 EATRLQP
+1059 ETARLQL

-1076 LGLSQPPLL
+1076 LGLGQPPLL

-1093 GSVNLNLITADIALA
+1093 GSVKLNLITADIALA
-1108 ADHSAKCEAQRHFL
+1108 ADHPAKCEVQRQFL
-1122 ELHDAQTKRLW
+1122 ELHDTQTKRLW
-1133 FLWPEEASIRN
+1133 FLWPDEANVRN

-1157 SFFGGTNMGLDFFR
+1157 RFFGGTNMGLDYFK

-1181 AFSSSSTE
+1181 AFSSSNAE
-1189 SDMCYGQSLL
+1189 LDMCYGQSLL
-1199 QPGEWIITK
+1199 QPGEWIIIK

-1261 SSSAA
+1261 TSSAA
-1266 LPLLAAEKDSPSP
+1266 LPLLAGERDSPSP
-1279 STEERVFLMNSKRPA
+1279 SHDERMVLLNGRTHI
-1294 DALGEVAEVSP
+1294 DTLGEVPEVSP
-1305 VSPNSS
+1305 ISPNSS
-1311 QDRSSVRSPLSSP
+1311 QDRTSVRSPLCSP
-1324 LKHQSS
+1324 LKRQSS
-1330 VHSGQLGSTKSLSAA
+1330 VHSSRLGSTKSLSAA

-1354 LSGGVQFSSEVS
+1354 LAGSVQFSGEVS

-1404 SMSVA
+1404 SMSMA
-1409 DSEAYFSAAEDF
+1409 DSEAYFSATEEF

-1434 PGRKKRRRQQM
+1434 PGRKKKRRQQ
-1445 QPPQQPPYHMEN
+1445 PQQPPYHMEN

-1470 LTYLLNGEL
+1470 LTYVLNGEL

-1484 PLPMPPT
+1484 PLPPPPI
-1491 LPPLPPHALPSHT
+1491 LPPLPPQPLASHT

-1546 AQYQVSNWSVKQPT
+1546 AHYQVSNWSVKQPT

-1572 LDLET
+1572 LDLDT

-1607 LGRGVQLMWENHSTP
+1607 LDRGIQLMGENNSTP

-1637 TTTDDWTLEQPLAQ
+1637 TTTDDWSLEQPLAQ

-1701 KVFNEAYLISK
+1701 KVLNEAYQISK
-1712 STVAESSQTGKQ
+1712 STVTESSQTGKQ

-1730 TEGMT
+1730 TEGTT
-1735 PGSLNISHGQTDLSI
+1735 PGPLNAAHGQTELSV

-1781 SPSSSCKCVTHVSLV
+1781 SPSCSSKCIPHVSLV

-1824 RPSVIL
+1824 RPSVML

-1859 AARLNVFRIHSQ
+1859 AARLNIHRIHSQ
-1871 LRGLDSTDIGTCA
+1871 LRGLDWTDTGTFA
-1884 ITAIPIEKSKVLFG
+1884 ITAIPFEKSKVLFG
-1898 LEEMEEFSLVDE
+1898 LEEMEELSLVDE
-1910 TDSQATGDLGR
+1910 TDTQTGGTDLGR
-1921 STTSLEKWGWIM
+1921 SATTIEKWGWIM

-1952 LYNTFGMMGH
+1952 LYNAFGVMGC
-1962 SDTGGKTGMSKSNGS
+1962 SDTGAKTGVSKNNGS
-1977 MGSQTGSGYS
+1977 TGSQTGSGYS
-1987 TDVSDDNLP
+1987 TDMSDDNLP
-1996 HDAASPASDA
+1996 PDAISPNSDA
-2006 NEHSDSD
+2006 NEHTDSD

-2056 VRSPSQ
+2056 ARSASQ
-2062 AISRQL
+2062 TISSQL

-2091 LRKLDMEGIL
+2091 LRKLDMEGTL

-2120 HIPIRSKYN
+2120 HFPIRSKYN

-2158 YSVIEEATMND
+2158 YSIIEEATMND

-2198 KAIGLIRP
+2198 KAIGLMGP
-2206 NQLTKPKQPQ
+2206 NQLIKAKEPQPNLVDAV
-2216 QSEGEMILGMDNG
+2216 GLDNG
-2229 TVLQS
+2229 AALQS

-2258 GACSRPP
+2258 GTCSRPP
-2265 PKEANTGTVS
+2265 PKEANTGPVS

-2288 HNESVLRIKGSHP
+2288 HNESALRIKGSHP

-2311 TAADSPAHVSRVGLP
+2311 TAADSPAHVSRGGVP

-2345 SLHNLLDGM
+2345 SLHNLLEGT
-2354 PQKNE
+2354 PQRNE
-2359 PSATTAA
+2359 PSATAAA
-2366 KSNSLTRTGT
+2366 KSSSLTRTGT
-2376 DMLTEHPLLLEPC
+2376 DVLTEHPLLSEPS

-2404 TGAGNQESPVNRSQH
+2404 AGAAAHESLLNHSQH

-2432 IPSASDFNTVLT
+2432 IPSASDFNTVLS
-2444 SDQNTVDG
+2444 SDQNTLDG

-2460 STSQDDLVNIE
+2460 STSQDDIVDIE

-2490 PLLSYAG
+2490 PLLSYTG
-2497 IQAQDTTPLSYKMYF
+2497 IQAQDATPLSYKMYF

-2517 FSGNLKCLRADIV
+2517 FSGNLECLRADIV
-2530 DSDTSKERKKKRSRR
+2530 DSDTSKERKNKRSRR
-2545 QGMVNLLP
+2545 QGMVNLPP

-2562 DTFSLNAVVME
+2562 ETFSVNAVVME
-2573 KSTNA
+2573 KSTSA
-2578 PQGPTAAPLSFHDLN
+2578 PQGSTAAPLTFHDLN

-2605 TACQAI
+2605 TACQSI

-2647 GSASPTPTFKARPYR
+2647 GSTSPTPTFKARPYR
-2662 HFRSSDFS
+2662 HIRSSDFS
-2670 RSSRGSLNGAGR
+2670 RSSRGSLNGANR
-2682 SGTQTLKSKRGMG
+2682 SGTQTLKSKRGVGGGGVTG
-2695 GASAGGAGIS
+2695 GAAGS

-2715 GMDTL
+2715 SMDTL
-2720 GRREPRGRSSI
+2720 GRREPRGRSSL

-2788 ISDPSG
+2788 ISDPTG

-2803 CLPES
+2803 CLSE
-2808 GRRPS
+2808 GGHRPA
-2813 EPLCKVIFENEQQ
+2813 EPLCKVIFENEQEE
-2826 DPTTPNKP
+2826 PTTPNKP
-2834 PGAGGRRRSL
+2834 LGVGGRRRSL

-2911 GVNIVLLEGIIPDI
+2911 GVNIVLLEGITPDI
-2925 QTVVKCNIAK
+2925 QLEDFPTSPTSTAKQEFLTVVKCTIAK

-2948 NNAAVLKVGAIIIN
+2948 NNAAVFKVGSIMIN

-2994 VQPPNREETPTPQP
+2994 VQPPNREDTPTPQP
-3008 NTDKASSINQ
+3008 SDKASSINQ

-3045 MDGITFGA
+3045 MDGISIGA

-3066 RMKSHGM
+3066 PMKSHGM

-3092 SKVSPVDMS
+3092 SKVSQVDMS
-3101 TMPPSA
+3101 TMSPSA

-3122 EDHENHSDQ
+3122 EDHESHSDQ
-3131 GWAPDDFSSKQGNYL
+3131 GWAPDDFPAKQGNYL
-3146 QGNYLRCVAEIGS
+3146 QGNYLRCLAEIGS

-3204 TSTDADKP
+3204 TSTDAEKP

-3255 KPQPGG
+3255 KAQPGG

-3362 MALNKDIHMA
+3362 LALNKDIHMA

-3408 ITSTSQRGHVPVT
+3408 ITNTSQKGQVPAAQ
-3421 EGINSE
+3421 EGSSE
-3427 AEASTSVG
+3427 AEASSSVG
-3435 RQKNAQKANHSIDFD
+3435 QQKKTLKANHSIDFD

-3462 LIIACSSESLVSKG
+3462 LITACSSESLVSKG

-3502 DLVMNACVVPDG
+3502 DLVMNACIVPDG

-3523 GQPSAESSSAGTWT
+3523 GQLSAESSSAGTWT
-3537 LNVFWKMCGI
+3537 LNVLWKMCGI

-3566 TSLTGEEDT
+3566 TSLTGEEDV
-3575 DDIGDLNSVNMA
+3575 DDITDLNSGNMG

-3596 TMSPT
+3596 RMSPT
-3601 IHMSPEILFSPRLTL
+3601 IHMVR
-3616 RKRLVNRI
+3616 
-3624 LGFSPRP
+3624 
-3631 ESVSVPADDLNYA
+3631 NYQEA
-3644 SPRLRA
+3644 
-3650 GSARPQRPLSWACET
+3650 

-3670 QMMMGNQVIDARG
+3670 QMVMGSQVIDARG
-3683 RKFNKRLVD
+3683 RKFTKRVVD

-3712 EGTINQEIQRYQQL
+3712 EGTINQEIQRYQHL

-3763 YSRSKSIS
+3763 YNRSKSIS
-3771 AAAGRPPLKRMDRQS
+3771 AAAGRPTLKRIERQS
-3786 SRIGDVDELPHIC
+3786 SRIGDVDDFPEVR
-3799 VDASSPGPRVT
+3799 VDGSSPGPRVT
-3810 FNIQDTIN
+3810 FNIQDTA
-3818 NQTLDSAV
+3818 LDT
-3826 APVSPRVVFKFP
+3826 SPASPGCVFKFP
-3838 EETEVG
+3838 EEPEVD
-3844 LLSVTTDEPSHPHYH
+3844 LLSVTSDEPSHSHHH
-3859 LHPHSPSVS
+3859 LHLHSPSAAES
-3868 EGQRSVFSAPGT
+3868 QQSVFSTPTT
-3880 PAVFSPALPFQ
+3880 PAVFSPALPLQ
-3891 HDDMRRDDLSS
+3891 RDDLSS
-3902 SSSEDSE
+3902 SSSEDSD
-3909 KEDEFERE
+3909 KEDDFVKPSSYP
-3917 RPLSFR
+3917 RPL
-3923 RPFQASHKRSSGFSA
+3923 QAPHRKTLGFA
-3938 VSQLFSERWPTPASR
+3938 TVSQLFSERWPSSPANR
-3953 SFSGPATERNIDFEL
+3953 SFSGPTSEKNIDFEL

-3981 HPTTQQAEHE
+3981 HPTTQQPEQE
-3991 DISFRRSCER
+3991 DISCKRSYDR
-4001 NLKSLDQESPPKKKK
+4001 SLRSLDQDSPPKKKK
-4016 LQPAYTSTTHLL
+4016 LQPTYTSTTHLL

-4043 METTVF
+4043 LETTVF

-4064 LKTESPNASRGS
+4064 LKTDSPNASRGS

-4087 LYGMKDTDPPNP
+4087 LYGMKDSSPTNP

-4126 GGMKTAK
+4126 GGVKTAK

-4166 TPVERNYA
+4166 TPVERNYM
-4174 AVASQEEDMAQFDPV
+4174 AVATQEEDMGQFDPV
-4189 EPLEEST
+4189 EPLEESA
-4196 TSLVSSSTSA
+4196 TSFVSSSTSA

-4254 LETPTGAHP
+4254 LETPTGSNP
-4263 TDGSHPPSSTPPGQH
+4263 PDGSHPPSSTPPGQH
-4278 IPKLPPSKS
+4278 VPKLPPSKA
-4287 SPLLGSPLGRSR
+4287 SPLLGSPLGRTR
-4299 HSSSQSDLTGSPGN
+4299 HSSSQSDLTTPPST

-4354 TVDEEPSSVT
+4354 AVDEEPSSVT

-4388 GPTFTE
+4388 GPTFIDSFSA
-4394 NKGGKMDTTLIN
+4394 KGGKMDTTLIN

-4452 LPASGP
+4452 LPAASGP
-4458 ATPDSAENITQHMS
+4458 ATPDSAENITQHLS
-4472 PESSQKAY
+4472 PESSRKAY
-4480 WRTWDGSTGTQ
+4480 WRTWDGSMGSHI
-4491 YMPQSPNVFSEHSTG
+4491 PQSPNVFSDHSTG
-4506 SNMSPVGM
+4506 SNMSPSSL

-4521 PVRTRSV
+4521 PGRTRSV

-4537 SVTKTSTPSFSKNG
+4537 SVTKTSTPSFTKNG
-4551 KAAGQ
+4551 KSAGQ
-4556 QGAPW
+4556 QGSPW

-4566 FAINLKQLIV
+4566 FAINLKQLTV

-4609 ISMSIGLGRSKLDSK
+4609 ISMSVGLGRSKLDSK

-4673 LMGIFSNADLQLQDE
+4673 LMGVFSNADLQLQDE
-4688 WKVNLCTVDTNLS
+4688 WKVNLCTTDTSLS
-4701 EKSEVFIHGDLQWDI
+4701 EKSEIFVHGDLHWDI

-4752 TWGPNPYPPPKTPVV
+4752 TWGPGPYLPPKTPVIS
-4767 NADKGAAE
+4767 AEKGAAE

-4911 VATVKEWFN
+4911 VATVKEWFS
-4920 YVTAMRNEELYLLR
+4920 YVTAMRNEELNLLR
-4934 NVEANNQDSGAAA
+4934 NVEANNQENGAAA
-4947 KTTSLLSN
+4947 KSSSLLSS
-4955 FRSSSSYNHETE
+4955 FRSSHTYNHETE

-4974 MQLDFKSIHVQDPDE
+4974 MQLDFKSIHVQEPDE
-4989 PSLTESNSKPKVECS
+4989 PSLTDSSSKPKVECS
-5004 VVTEFTDHICVTMDA
+5004 MVTEFTDHICVTMDA

-5034 EKEKALFAPRIFT
+5034 EKEKALFAPRMFA
-5047 ARPGQKSPTALQDE
+5047 ARPGQKSPTALHNDDDDDA
-5061 GSTDKNKDDSINYT
+5061 TDKDKDDGINYT

-5156 KKGRDK
+5156 KKSRDK
-5162 EEH
+5162 DEH

>member
-1 MDGHVAKNNEST
+1 MDIKANNS
-13 FPSFVDLDDFL
+13 FPSFNDLDDYL
-24 TKHNSNFIWLL
+24 NKRNSNFIWLL
-35 VATIL
+35 VATIM

-48 TYYNSRNIGLILT
+48 TYYNSRNIGLVLT
-61 IIINRLYK
+61 LIINRLYK
-69 DGYIHIGSFS
+69 NGYIHIGSFS

-94 INQDMSI
+94 INKDMSI
-101 RIQDGFLIFRWW
+101 RIQDGLLIFRWW

-120 KQHDPKAETRLYV
+120 KLHDPKAETRLYV
-133 TVNGFEFHVY
+133 NINGFEFHVY

-152 QETFGLEP
+152 QEVFGLEP
-160 TLLTPKKDEERGQE
+160 TLIPPHRDEEKEQE
-174 DRNKTLESVNIIA
+174 QRVETLESVSIKA
-187 ESPDPASSWR
+187 ETPDPSSSWR

-207 STGRLAFG
+207 STGRIAFG

-223 CVNFEDALLTYA
+223 CMNFDDAFLTYA

-240 SHLDQYM
+240 SHLDQFM

-252 SLENVRVMLVP
+252 FLENVRVMLVP
-263 SPRYLGMQN
+263 SPRYLGLQN

-287 SNDVDIYYYQ
+287 SNYVDIYYYQ

-302 VPVEQDGGEEAEA
+302 VQEELENGDTEA
-315 CSEGDKLQDLPP
+315 CSEDAKLQDLPP

-347 DRQRDC
+347 DRQRDS
-353 LWKFFLPADYQA
+353 LWKFFLPADYQP
-365 MKVTEDAQPGKPRQI
+365 MKVSDVPTSGKPRQI
-380 QAFELRM
+380 LAFELRM

-396 LLFTKNRETNAIHV
+396 LLFTKNRETNAVHM

-426 GENGYSPTIKGQLL
+426 GENGYSPTVKGQLL

-446 SMQYRTLLEAEM
+446 SMLYRTLLEAEM

-504 WASDSAPD
+504 WASDSEPD

-566 LPFNDF
+566 LPFHEF
-572 VPPPCHTRFSLKA
+572 VPATCNTRFCLKA
-585 EDTDMRLS
+585 EDTDMRLC
-593 LPECHPSRYPLLTLS
+593 LPDCHPSRYPLLTLA
-608 KDYQN
+608 KDYQHC
-613 IKLPPDMF
+613 KTPPDSS
-621 MPGENQGA
+621 MPAEGQRA
-629 PPPKPAK
+629 PPKNNKPH
-636 SRWRN
+636 WRN
-641 ITHADAGWVDC
+641 MTHAEAGWVDC
-652 WSVPNFLLII
+652 WSVLNFMLCIE
-662 DYTWHPIYPQK
+662 YTWHPIYPQK
-673 ADEQLKQSLSEME
+673 SDQQLKQSLSEIE
-686 ESMLSALRPPEHTSV
+686 ESMLSALRPPEV
-701 PHNVPPR
+701 APP
-708 YTSTSASAAHNR
+708 
-720 LPADPSELPPDRLHV
+720 LPPPPKIPSDPSLLPPDRLHV
-735 EMEIS
+735 EMELS
-740 PDSQIILYGPLLR
+740 PDSHITLYGPLLR
-753 ALISIKENYF
+753 ALVSIKENYF

-771 FEEAV
+771 FEESL
-776 SSPVLSTST
+776 SSLVLNSCSS
-785 SSGLGWSSL
+785 SSGWTGVGL
-794 GMEDSEQKEAS
+794 EENRCKDTP
-805 DIHPLDLRPWDIT
+805 HPLSLRPWDIT
-818 VLINLYK
+818 VLINLHK
-825 VHGRLPVHCS
+825 VHGCLPTHCS
-835 SEGPE
+835 SDGPE
-840 GPSGFLERL
+840 GPTGFMERL

-858 ETMLQLLLSPIHIFI
+858 ETILQLVLSPLHVFV

-878 RPTADGV
+878 RPAVDAV

-904 SAQGLPLGSD
+904 SAEGLPAGSD
-914 TLEYAWLI
+914 TLEYSWLI
-922 DMQAGGLTG
+922 DVQAGALTG
-931 RVTVPQLACMIEWG
+931 RVTVPQCASLLEWG
-945 ETFLFHV
+945 EAFVFHV
-952 VSREFQLEQPK
+952 MSREFQLEQPK
-963 PSVVCQHGAD
+963 PSVTCQHGVD
-973 RHICDAKLSCLPGH
+973 RRVCDSKHAGLPGPC
-987 YRTSEELKYTMTR
+987 RTSEDLKYIMTR
-1000 LAMDG
+1000 LTVDG
-1005 VDLFIVEH
+1005 SQIFIVEH
-1013 GCAANIKTGII
+1013 GCAANIKTGALRLAI
-1024 RIANCNLHN
+1024 CNLHTA
-1033 QAVGEGI
+1033 AVGEGI
-1040 SAVVQDVNIRQY
+1040 SAVLQDVVIAQF
-1052 IEQQQYN
+1052 IEQQ
-1059 EATRLQP
+1059 EVSRLCLP
-1066 AGQGQGPGQP
+1066 
-1076 LGLSQPPLL
+1076 SPLL
-1085 RRSVWLEA
+1085 RHSHWIEA
-1093 GSVNLNLITADIALA
+1093 GSVTFNLITADVALA
-1108 ADHSAKCEAQRHFL
+1108 ADHPAKYEAQRQFL
-1122 ELHDAQTKRLW
+1122 ELHDLKTKRLW
-1133 FLWPEEASIRN
+1133 FLWPEEKY

-1157 SFFGGTNMGLDFFR
+1157 RFFGGSIGDLDFFH
-1171 LEELTPSSSS
+1171 LEEITPSSSS
-1181 AFSSSSTE
+1181 AFSSVSAE
-1189 SDMCYGQSLL
+1189 SDMSYGQSLL
-1199 QPGEWIITK
+1199 HPGEWIVTK
-1208 ETPKVDGRVVGLKT
+1208 ETPKLSDVKGVGMRRET
-1222 DTHSPCLPP
+1222 CSPAPMADM
-1231 ELPERRGQQ
+1231 ERRGQ
-1240 HLSLQ
+1240 HLSLH
-1245 VPQRSHSSASS
+1245 VPQCSHSSASS

-1266 LPLLAAEKDSPSP
+1266 LPLLAGERESPSP
-1279 STEERVFLMNSKRPA
+1279 SAELMNVTTDGP
-1294 DALGEVAEVSP
+1294 LPEGP
-1305 VSPNSS
+1305 PL
-1311 QDRSSVRSPLSSP
+1311 RSPLCSP
-1324 LKHQSS
+1324 LKQQASVQSAR
-1330 VHSGQLGSTKSLSAA
+1330 LGSTKSLSAA
-1345 VFTDKPPPV
+1345 VFAEKATPPT
-1354 LSGGVQFSSEVS
+1354 GVQFSSEVS

-1382 GSFPFTPSADSN
+1382 GSFPFTPSADSS
-1394 TFHQYRSADS
+1394 TFHQYRSVDS

-1409 DSEAYFSAAEDF
+1409 DSEAYFSANEEF
-1421 EPISSADEGPGTY
+1421 EPISSDEGPGTY
-1434 PGRKKRRRQQM
+1434 PGRKRRRRQQG
-1445 QPPQQPPYHMEN
+1445 QPHTEH
-1457 YSRSS
+1457 SRISL
-1462 IYHSVEGP
+1462 YHSVEGP
-1470 LTYLLNGEL
+1470 LS
-1479 ITEPR
+1479 ITETR
-1484 PLPMPPT
+1484 QPP
-1491 LPPLPPHALPSHT
+1491 LPSHT

-1513 AMEEESSVE
+1513 GLEEEGSVE
-1522 AEKTAEPGPVT
+1522 TEKAEPGLLTT
-1533 RQPHVMACYQNYL
+1533 RPHLMACYQNYL
-1546 AQYQVSNWSVKQPT
+1546 AHYHVSNWTVKQPT

-1572 LDLET
+1572 LDLDT
-1577 PTSEESSASFDQLS
+1577 PTSEESSVSFDQLS
-1591 VPSFKVIKQG
+1591 TLSFKMVKAG

-1607 LGRGVQLMWENHSTP
+1607 LERGVQLMGDPSSTP
-1622 YTPLDKRAMENTDED
+1622 YTPLDKRAMDNTDED
-1637 TTTDDWTLEQPLAQ
+1637 TMIEDWTVDQPLAQ

-1662 AINVV
+1662 AVNVV

-1674 SLDRYIE
+1674 ALDRYIE

-1693 AILDDLHG
+1693 SILDDLHG
-1701 KVFNEAYLISK
+1701 KVLNEVYQISK
-1712 STVAESSQTGKQ
+1712 STVSESSTAKQ
-1724 EHKLSK
+1724 EHKISK
-1730 TEGMT
+1730 TEGIM
-1735 PGSLNISHGQTDLSI
+1735 PGSLNTPHGQTDLSI

-1761 ANVSIPK
+1761 ANVTIPK
-1768 VNLCLLQA
+1768 VNLCVLQA

-1781 SPSSSCKCVTHVSLV
+1781 SPSNKSVTHVSLV
-1796 ALCFDRIATQFRM
+1796 ALCFDRIATQLRM
-1809 NRGIVEETPNTTEHG
+1809 NRGIVEDTEK
-1824 RPSVIL
+1824 PSVMM
-1830 EKYASATKMQPQSSG
+1830 EKFSSASKMAPQSSG

-1859 AARLNVFRIHSQ
+1859 AAKLNIHRIHSQ
-1871 LRGLDSTDIGTCA
+1871 LRGLDSSDLGACA
-1884 ITAIPIEKSKVLFG
+1884 ITAIPFEKSKVLFS
-1898 LEEMEEFSLVDE
+1898 LEETDDFVLVDE
-1910 TDSQATGDLGR
+1910 TEPHISTDHAPDHTR
-1921 STTSLEKWGWIM
+1921 SGASPEKWGWIM

-1944 GGRQSGAI
+1944 GGRQSGAV
-1952 LYNTFGMMGH
+1952 LYSAFGVMGGAD
-1962 SDTGGKTGMSKSNGS
+1962 SGVRDGVSKSNGS
-1977 MGSQTGSGYS
+1977 SGSQTGSGYS

-1996 HDAASPASDA
+1996 NDTQSPTSES
-2006 NEHSDSD
+2006 NNNSDSD
-2013 DQDEGVESDDL
+2013 EQDEGVESDDL
-2024 KKDLPLMPPPPD
+2024 KKDLPFLPPPPD

-2041 LTIREIWFSFAAPTN
+2041 LTIKEIWFSFAAPTN
-2056 VRSPSQ
+2056 IRSHTP
-2062 AISRQL
+2062 AMSRQL

-2073 ATPAIGAWLVPID
+2073 ATPAVGAWLVPID

-2091 LRKLDMEGIL
+2091 LQKLDMETTL

-2120 HIPIRSKYN
+2120 HFPFRSKYN
-2129 RVTKRARYL
+2129 RVAKRARYL
-2138 HENPSCM
+2138 HENPSCL

-2158 YSVIEEATMND
+2158 YSIIEEATMND
-2169 GVPALVTLKKGLVAL
+2169 GLPALVTLRKGLVAL

-2198 KAIGLIRP
+2198 KAVGLPRP
-2206 NQLTKPKQPQ
+2206 DQFPKHKEPDPIEPEPTQ
-2216 QSEGEMILGMDNG
+2216 GLDCAAA
-2229 TVLQS
+2229 LQS

-2239 GAEFEFDAA
+2239 GAEFEFDAGA
-2248 TVSEHTMLLE
+2248 VSEHTMLLE
-2258 GACSRPP
+2258 GVCSRPAP
-2265 PKEANTGTVS
+2265 TGNSGPVT
-2275 GVEIMRKLSKSHT
+2275 GVELMRKLSKSHT
-2288 HNESVLRIKGSHP
+2288 HSESALKIKGSHP

-2311 TAADSPAHVSRVGLP
+2311 TAADSPAHVSRTGLQSSH
-2326 AKDSPR
+2326 SPR
-2332 KESLLSN
+2332 KESLLSY
-2339 LTGSFR
+2339 LTGSIHG
-2345 SLHNLLDGM
+2345 LHNLIEAT
-2354 PQKNE
+2354 PHRANE
-2359 PSATTAA
+2359 QAAA
-2366 KSNSLTRTGT
+2366 KSSSLTRTGKSMGT
-2376 DMLTEHPLLLEPC
+2376 DVLTEHPLLSEPF
-2389 SVSFYNWMSNAVGNR
+2389 SVSFYKWMSSAVGNR
-2404 TGAGNQESPVNRSQH
+2404 RGSNIQDSPLNCSQH
-2419 NSLQTGGMCNLPT
+2419 NSLQTGGVLPT
-2432 IPSASDFNTVLT
+2432 IPSASDFNTVLS
-2444 SDQNTVDG
+2444 SDQNSLD
-2452 THSQHSQH
+2452 THSQHTHSQH
-2460 STSQDDLVNIE
+2460 STSQDDLLEQDETNL
-2471 EGNQCPAAVQ
+2471 CPAAVQ

-2490 PLLSYAG
+2490 PLLSYIG
-2497 IQAQDTTPLSYKMYF
+2497 VQPQDAPPLSYKMYF

-2517 FSGNLKCLRADIV
+2517 FSGTLECLRADIV
-2530 DSDTSKERKKKRSRR
+2530 DSDTSKVRKNKRAHR
-2545 QGMVNLLP
+2545 QGMVNLPL
-2553 LEFKPALLI
+2553 LEFKPALMI
-2562 DTFSLNAVVME
+2562 ETFSLNAVILE
-2573 KSTNA
+2573 KCMSTPPSA
-2578 PQGPTAAPLSFHDLN
+2578 SALSFHELS
-2593 RRHYN
+2593 RRPQASV
-2598 TFHCDFT
+2598 HCHFT
-2605 TACQAI
+2605 LACQAI
-2611 SQRVDMALVRL
+2611 RQHVDMALVRL

-2634 ATQTDIKLSRYTA
+2634 ATQTDIKLNRYTA
-2647 GSASPTPTFKARPYR
+2647 SSSSPTPTKGQPYR
-2662 HFRSSDFS
+2662 EFRSLDFS
-2670 RSSRGSLNGAGR
+2670 RSSRGSLNGAARLSNQRG
-2682 SGTQTLKSKRGMG
+2682 KRTVVGP
-2695 GASAGGAGIS
+2695 
-2705 GGLPPNGPPS
+2705 GL
-2715 GMDTL
+2715 DTL
-2720 GRREPRGRSSI
+2720 TRNREPRGRGTL

-2749 ADHMAIQ
+2749 ADHMTIQ

-2794 ILEKSSPEN
+2794 ILEMNHGNGPSGGRSPVDPP
-2803 CLPES
+2803 CRLVFES
-2808 GRRPS
+2808 EGETPPS
-2813 EPLCKVIFENEQQ
+2813 RL
-2826 DPTTPNKP
+2826 
-2834 PGAGGRRRSL
+2834 GRRRSL

-2853 LIVFGIGMVNRT
+2853 LIVFGVGMVNRT

-2911 GVNIVLLEGIIPDI
+2911 CVNIVLLEGFTPDI

-2935 SQALYSAQRGLKT
+2935 SHALYSAQRGLKT
-2948 NNAAVLKVGAIIIN
+2948 NNAALFKVGAIFIN

-2994 VQPPNREETPTPQP
+2994 IPPPNREDTPTPQP
-3008 NTDKASSINQ
+3008 SEVSVNQ
-3018 TPVEANEFPQLPEG
+3018 IPVEAIEFPQLPEG

-3045 MDGITFGA
+3045 LDGITFGA

-3073 TGAQTSFTF
+3073 TGAQTRFTF

-3092 SKVSPVDMS
+3092 SKVSPVDVS
-3101 TMPPSA
+3101 AMPPTA
-3107 SLTLPPVTMSGEYIM
+3107 SLNLPPVTISGQYIIQ
-3122 EDHENHSDQ
+3122 EHEGHSDTA
-3131 GWAPDDFSSKQGNYL
+3131 WAPEYSSYL
-3146 QGNYLRCVAEIGS
+3146 QGNYLHCVAEIGS

-3204 TSTDADKP
+3204 VSTDGDKP
-3212 KILLYSLSLMF
+3212 KVLLYSINLTF

-3242 GLIELELSNRIQC
+3242 GWIELELSNRVQC
-3255 KPQPGG
+3255 KTTPTG
-3261 SSSYLKLFGKCQVD
+3261 SSYLKLFGKCQVD

-3283 VKHQVYEEAGSDFH
+3283 VKLQVYEKAGSDFH

-3316 SGSSD
+3316 SSCSD
-3321 KEAVLITLNR
+3321 KEAVLITLSR

-3353 AYDNWNEQR
+3353 AYDNWKEQR
-3362 MALNKDIHMA
+3362 LALNSDIHMA
-3372 TKEVVDKLPGIQQ
+3372 TKEVVDKLPAIQQ
-3385 TSAQAFSTLFLQLT
+3385 SSVQAFSTLFLQLT

-3408 ITSTSQRGHVPVT
+3408 ITSTSQ
-3421 EGINSE
+3421 
-3427 AEASTSVG
+3427 
-3435 RQKNAQKANHSIDFD
+3435 ANHTIDFD

-3462 LIIACSSESLVSKG
+3462 LITACSSESLVSKG

-3502 DLVMNACVVPDG
+3502 DLVMNSCVVPDG

-3523 GQPSAESSSAGTWT
+3523 GQASAESSSAGTWT
-3537 LNVFWKMCGI
+3537 LNVLWKMCGI

-3575 DDIGDLNSVNMA
+3575 DDITDLNSVNVA
-3587 DLSDEDETD
+3587 DLTDEDESDGT
-3596 TMSPT
+3596 SPP
-3601 IHMSPEILFSPRLTL
+3601 IHMFAEGDLSPRLSFRT
-3616 RKRLVNRI
+3616 RLVNSI
-3624 LGFSPRP
+3624 LGFSPSPPPSSPSECRNISP
-3631 ESVSVPADDLNYA
+3631 SSAITRLKSRSVRLPATANA
-3644 SPRLRA
+3644 ERTRHP
-3650 GSARPQRPLSWACET
+3650 RPLSWGCESV
-3665 IDPRR
+3665 DLRR
-3670 QMMMGNQVIDARG
+3670 QAVMSNQIIDAHG
-3683 RKFNKRLVD
+3683 RKFSKRLVD

-3763 YSRSKSIS
+3763 NSKSMNVSIT
-3771 AAAGRPPLKRMDRQS
+3771 GRPAIKRSDRP
-3786 SRIGDVDELPHIC
+3786 RDDLPDIK
-3799 VDASSPGPRVT
+3799 VDATSPAPRVT
-3810 FNIQDTIN
+3810 FNIDTMG
-3818 NQTLDSAV
+3818 SV
-3826 APVSPRVVFKFP
+3826 ALETPNPIPSPAGSVFKFL
-3838 EETEVG
+3838 EETEMD
-3844 LLSVTTDEPSHPHYH
+3844 LLSVISDDPSHY
-3859 LHPHSPSVS
+3859 PSC
-3868 EGQRSVFSAPGT
+3868 SVFSAPGT
-3880 PAVFSPALPFQ
+3880 PAVFSPTVPFQ
-3891 HDDMRRDDLSS
+3891 PDYSRRDDLSS
-3902 SSSEDSE
+3902 TSSEESD
-3909 KEDEFERE
+3909 KDDEFDRD
-3917 RPLSFR
+3917 RSHNCYR
-3923 RPFQASHKRSSGFSA
+3923 RPGGSQRKPSGLSA
-3938 VSQLFSERWPTPASR
+3938 LFSERWQATPPHRA
-3953 SFSGPATERNIDFEL
+3953 GLAPPTERNIDFEL

-3981 HPTTQQAEHE
+3981 HPSTQPTEHE
-3991 DISFRRSCER
+3991 DLALRRSCER
-4001 NLKSLDQESPPKKKK
+4001 NSKSVDQDSPPKKQKM
-4016 LQPAYTSTTHLL
+4016 QPSFPSSTHL
-4028 AGKKCPSTLQTKSND
+4028 PSAKRVPTSLQSKSSD
-4043 METTVF
+4043 IETTVF

-4087 LYGMKDTDPPNP
+4087 LFGMRDAPAPP
-4099 PNAVQSK
+4099 ASGLGK
-4106 TNSLLPPPLPPIPSA
+4106 TNALLSPPPPPLPSVKGKPSA
-4121 KGKGS
+4121 GR
-4126 GGMKTAK
+4126 KTAK

-4166 TPVERNYA
+4166 TPVDRNYTTLN
-4174 AVASQEEDMAQFDPV
+4174 VPEEDDSV
-4189 EPLEEST
+4189 EPLEESQV
-4196 TSLVSSSTSA
+4196 SLVSSSTSP

-4254 LETPTGAHP
+4254 LEPTSSTHP
-4263 TDGSHPPSSTPPGQH
+4263 ADAQHTPSSTPPSVHNANRVPGS
-4278 IPKLPPSKS
+4278 KGPSTG
-4287 SPLLGSPLGRSR
+4287 LGSSLGRSC
-4299 HSSSQSDLTGSPGN
+4299 HHSSQSDLTGPPIN
-4313 SSGLSFTA
+4313 SSGLSFSA

-4333 YGAGKQKSAVTGLP
+4333 YGAGKQKSAVNGLP

-4354 TVDEEPSSVT
+4354 AVDEEASSVT

-4382 RMRRTG
+4382 RMRRAG
-4388 GPTFTE
+4388 CPAFIDTFITS
-4394 NKGGKMDTTLIN
+4394 KGGKMDTTLIN

-4458 ATPDSAENITQHMS
+4458 ATPDSVESITQHLS
-4472 PESSQKAY
+4472 PDSSRKAY
-4480 WRTWDGSTGTQ
+4480 WRTWEG
-4491 YMPQSPNVFSEHSTG
+4491 QSNQHPSSSVFNDATTSHAL
-4506 SNMSPVGM
+4506 
-4514 GHLKSPA
+4514 LKSPA
-4521 PVRTRSV
+4521 TGWSRSV
-4528 SDSSAPRRD
+4528 SDSAVPCRD
-4537 SVTKTSTPSFSKNG
+4537 SVTKTSTPSFRNG
-4551 KAAGQ
+4551 KAAAQ
-4556 QGAPW
+4556 QGSPW

-4566 FAINLKQLIV
+4566 FAINLKQLNV

-4609 ISMSIGLGRSKLDSK
+4609 ISMSVGLGHSKLDSK

-4664 RVDYMGSSI
+4664 RLDYMGSSI

-4688 WKVNLCTVDTNLS
+4688 WKVNLCTTEASLS
-4701 EKSEVFIHGDLQWDI
+4701 EKSEIFVHGDLQWDI

-4752 TWGPNPYPPPKTPVV
+4752 TWGPVPYMPPKTPVI
-4767 NADKGAAE
+4767 NTDKGGAE
-4775 LYMDAAHHRHWP
+4775 IYMDAAHHRHWP
-4787 GVLKVIAGCHISLF
+4787 NVLKMVAGCHISLF

-4836 SWALFHLEEPN
+4836 SWVLFHLEEPN

-4859 DGSKDDSTYI
+4859 DGSSDDSTYI

-4899 ITRRRHENPPHG
+4899 ITRRQHENPPHG
-4911 VATVKEWFN
+4911 VATVKEWFS
-4920 YVTAMRNEELYLLR
+4920 YVTAMRNEELNLLR
-4934 NVEANNQDSGAAA
+4934 NVDANNSESGSTA
-4947 KTTSLLSN
+4947 KSSSLLSG
-4955 FRSSSSYNHETE
+4955 FRGSSSYNHETE
-4967 TIFALPR
+4967 TIFALPK
-4974 MQLDFKSIHVQDPDE
+4974 MQLQFKSIHVQDPEE
-4989 PSLTESNSKPKVECS
+4989 PSLSDASSKPKVECS

-5019 ELIMFLHDLVSAYLK
+5019 ELIIFLHDLVSAYIK
-5034 EKEKALFAPRIFT
+5034 EKEKALFAPRIF
-5047 ARPGQKSPTALQDE
+5047 ASRPGQKSPTAQQDE
-5061 GSTDKNKDDSINYT
+5061 NSSEKEKGEMVNFT
-5075 TVDWREFMCNTWHLE
+5075 TVDWREFLCNTWHLE

-5141 VLIKKLGTAL
+5141 VLIKKLGKAL
-5151 QDEKD
+5151 QDEKE
-5156 KKGRDK
+5156 KKGQRDK
-5162 EEH
+5162 DEH

>member
-1 MDGHVAKNNEST
+1 MDATKNNDTNNFLNIEH
-13 FPSFVDLDDFL
+13 LDSIL
-24 TKHNSNFIWLL
+24 NKHNSNFIWLL

-48 TYYNSRNIGLILT
+48 TYYNSRNIGFILT
-61 IIINRLYK
+61 RIINRLYK

-79 FSVLSGKVMFRDVYY
+79 FSVLSGKVMFREVYF

-160 TLLTPKKDEERGQE
+160 TLLTPKDEEKGQE
-174 DRNKTLESVNIIA
+174 DRNETLENVNIQA
-187 ESPDPASSWR
+187 ESPDPTSSWR

-223 CVNFEDALLTYA
+223 CVNFEDAFLTYA

-240 SHLDQYM
+240 CHLDQFM

-263 SPRYLGMQN
+263 SPRYLGLQN

-302 VPVEQDGGEEAEA
+302 VPAEQESTEEVETS
-315 CSEGDKLQDLPP
+315 SEGDQLQDLPP

-353 LWKFFLPADYQA
+353 LWKFFLPADYQP
-365 MKVTEDAQPGKPRQI
+365 MKVTEVSQPGKPRQI

-426 GENGYSPTIKGQLL
+426 GEDGYSPTIKGQLL

-464 ASYPRVWNM
+464 VGYPRVWNM

-494 KNFFTDLIQD
+494 KNFFTDLIKD

-566 LPFNDF
+566 LPFNEF
-572 VPPPCHTRFSLKA
+572 VPTTCHTRFSLKA

-593 LPECHPSRYPLLTLS
+593 LPECHPSRYPLLTLA

-621 MPGENQGA
+621 MSGENQGA
-629 PPPKPAK
+629 PPPKPTK

-641 ITHADAGWVDC
+641 ITHAEAGWVDC

-686 ESMLSALRPPEHTSV
+686 ESMLSALRPPEHPSV
-701 PHNVPPR
+701 PHNAPPH
-708 YTSTSASAAHNR
+708 YTSTSASAAHSR
-720 LPADPSELPPDRLHV
+720 VATDPSELPPDRLHV
-735 EMEIS
+735 EMEMS
-740 PDSQIILYGPLLR
+740 PDSQILLYGPLLR
-753 ALISIKENYF
+753 TLISIKENYF

-776 SSPVLSTST
+776 SSPVLSAST
-785 SSGLGWSSL
+785 SSGLGWSPL
-794 GMEDSEQKEAS
+794 GMEDSEQKEAP

-858 ETMLQLLLSPIHIFI
+858 ETMLQMILSPIHIFV

-922 DMQAGGLTG
+922 DMQAGALTG
-931 RVTVPQLACMIEWG
+931 RVTVPQVASMIEWG
-945 ETFLFHV
+945 ETFIFHV
-952 VSREFQLEQPK
+952 LSREFQLEQPK
-963 PSVVCQHGAD
+963 PSVICQHGAD
-973 RHICDAKLSCLPGH
+973 RRICDAKLSCMPGH
-987 YRTSEELKYTMTR
+987 CRTSEELKYTMTR

-1005 VDLFIVEH
+1005 VDLFVVEH
-1013 GCAANIKTGII
+1013 GCAANVKTGII
-1024 RIANCNLHN
+1024 RVANCNLHN

-1040 SAVVQDVNIRQY
+1040 SAVVQDMNIRQY

-1059 EATRLQP
+1059 EAARLQL

-1076 LGLSQPPLL
+1076 LGLGQPPLL

-1093 GSVNLNLITADIALA
+1093 GSVKLNLITADIALA
-1108 ADHSAKCEAQRHFL
+1108 ADHPAKCEVQRQFL

-1133 FLWPEEASIRN
+1133 FLWPDEANVRN

-1157 SFFGGTNMGLDFFR
+1157 RFFGGTNMGLDYFK

-1181 AFSSSSTE
+1181 AFSSSCGDL
-1189 SDMCYGQSLL
+1189 DMCYGQSLL
-1199 QPGEWIITK
+1199 QPGEWIMTK

-1222 DTHSPCLPP
+1222 DTHSPSLPP

-1261 SSSAA
+1261 TSSAA
-1266 LPLLAAEKDSPSP
+1266 LPLLAGERDSPSP
-1279 STEERVFLMNSKRPA
+1279 SHEERLVPVNGRNHT
-1294 DALGEVAEVSP
+1294 DTLGEVPEVSP

-1311 QDRSSVRSPLSSP
+1311 QDRTSVRSPLCSP
-1324 LKHQSS
+1324 LKRQSS
-1330 VHSGQLGSTKSLSAA
+1330 VHSGRLGSTKSLSAA

-1404 SMSVA
+1404 SMSMA
-1409 DSEAYFSAAEDF
+1409 DSEAYFSATEDF

-1434 PGRKKRRRQQM
+1434 PGRKKKRRQQM
-1445 QPPQQPPYHMEN
+1445 QQPQQPPYHMEN

-1470 LTYLLNGEL
+1470 LTYVLNGEL

-1484 PLPMPPT
+1484 PLPPPPI
-1491 LPPLPPHALPSHT
+1491 LPPLPPQPLASHT

-1522 AEKTAEPGPVT
+1522 PEKTAEPGPVT
-1533 RQPHVMACYQNYL
+1533 RQPHVMACYQTYL
-1546 AQYQVSNWSVKQPT
+1546 AHYQVSNWSVKQPT

-1572 LDLET
+1572 LDLDT
-1577 PTSEESSASFDQLS
+1577 PTSEESSTSFDQLS

-1607 LGRGVQLMWENHSTP
+1607 LDRGVQLMGENNGTP

-1637 TTTDDWTLEQPLAQ
+1637 TTTDDWSLEQPLAQ

-1674 SLDRYIE
+1674 SVDRYIE

-1701 KVFNEAYLISK
+1701 KVLNEAYQISK
-1712 STVAESSQTGKQ
+1712 STVTESSSQSQTGKQ

-1730 TEGMT
+1730 TEGTT
-1735 PGSLNISHGQTDLSI
+1735 PGSLNTSHGQAELSV

-1781 SPSSSCKCVTHVSLV
+1781 SPSCSSKCIPHVSLV

-1824 RPSVIL
+1824 RPSVML

-1859 AARLNVFRIHSQ
+1859 AARLNVHRIHSQ
-1871 LRGLDSTDIGTCA
+1871 LRGLDCTDVGTFA
-1884 ITAIPIEKSKVLFG
+1884 ITAIPCEKSKVLFG

-1910 TDSQATGDLGR
+1910 TDTQTSGTDLSR
-1921 STTSLEKWGWIM
+1921 SATSLEKWGWIM

-1952 LYNTFGMMGH
+1952 LYNSFGVMGR
-1962 SDTGGKTGMSKSNGS
+1962 SDNGGKTEVSKNNGS
-1977 MGSQTGSGYS
+1977 TGSQTGSGYS

-1996 HDAASPASDA
+1996 PDAISPNSDA
-2006 NEHSDSD
+2006 NDNTDSD

-2024 KKDLPLMPPPPD
+2024 KKDLPFMPPPPD

-2056 VRSPSQ
+2056 VRSASQ
-2062 AISRQL
+2062 TISRQL

-2091 LRKLDMEGIL
+2091 LRKLDMEGTL

-2158 YSVIEEATMND
+2158 YSIIEEATMND

-2198 KAIGLIRP
+2198 KAIGLMGP
-2206 NQLTKPKQPQ
+2206 NQLTKAKEPQP
-2216 QSEGEMILGMDNG
+2216 SLGDTMGLDNG
-2229 TVLQS
+2229 AALQS

-2265 PKEANTGTVS
+2265 PKEVNTGPVS

-2288 HNESVLRIKGSHP
+2288 HSESALRIKGSHP

-2311 TAADSPAHVSRVGLP
+2311 TAADSPAHVSRGGMP

-2345 SLHNLLDGM
+2345 SLHNLLEGT
-2354 PQKNE
+2354 PQRNE
-2359 PSATTAA
+2359 PSSATAA
-2366 KSNSLTRTGT
+2366 KSSSLTRTGT
-2376 DMLTEHPLLLEPC
+2376 DMLTEHPLLSEP
-2389 SVSFYNWMSNAVGNR
+2389 SAVSFYNWMSNAVGNR
-2404 TGAGNQESPVNRSQH
+2404 GGAAAQESQVNHSQH

-2432 IPSASDFNTVLT
+2432 IPSASDFNTVLS
-2444 SDQNTVDG
+2444 SDQNTLDG
-2452 THSQHSQH
+2452 THSQHSQL
-2460 STSQDDLVNIE
+2460 STSQEDIVDIE

-2490 PLLSYAG
+2490 PLLSYTG

-2517 FSGNLKCLRADIV
+2517 FSGNLECLRADIV
-2530 DSDTSKERKKKRSRR
+2530 DSDTSKERKNKRSRR
-2545 QGMVNLLP
+2545 QGMVNLPP

-2562 DTFSLNAVVME
+2562 ETFSVNAVVME
-2573 KSTNA
+2573 KSTSA
-2578 PQGPTAAPLSFHDLN
+2578 PQGPTAVPLSFHDLN

-2634 ATQTDIKLSRYTA
+2634 ATQTDIKLNRYTA
-2647 GSASPTPTFKARPYR
+2647 GSTSPTPTFKARPYR
-2662 HFRSSDFS
+2662 HIRSSDFS
-2670 RSSRGSLNGAGR
+2670 RSSRGSLNGANR
-2682 SGTQTLKSKRGMG
+2682 SGTQTLKSKRGVG
-2695 GASAGGAGIS
+2695 GGGVTGGGAGG

-2715 GMDTL
+2715 SMDTL
-2720 GRREPRGRSSI
+2720 GRREPRGRTSL

-2788 ISDPSG
+2788 ISDPTG

-2803 CLPES
+2803 CLSEG

-2826 DPTTPNKP
+2826 EPATPNKP
-2834 PGAGGRRRSL
+2834 LGAGGRRRSL

-2911 GVNIVLLEGIIPDI
+2911 GVNIVLLEGITPDI
-2925 QTVVKCNIAK
+2925 QLEDFPTSPTSTAKQEFLTVVKCTIAK

-2948 NNAAVLKVGAIIIN
+2948 NNAAVFKVGSIMIN

-2994 VQPPNREETPTPQP
+2994 VQPPNREDTPTPQP
-3008 NTDKASSINQ
+3008 SDKASSINQ

-3045 MDGITFGA
+3045 MDGISIGA

-3066 RMKSHGM
+3066 PMKSHGM

-3092 SKVSPVDMS
+3092 SKVSQVDMS
-3101 TMPPSA
+3101 TMSPSA

-3122 EDHENHSDQ
+3122 EDHESHSDQ
-3131 GWAPDDFSSKQGNYL
+3131 GWAPDDFPAKQGNYL

-3204 TSTDADKP
+3204 TSTDAEKP

-3255 KPQPGG
+3255 KAQPGG

-3362 MALNKDIHMA
+3362 LALNNDIHMA

-3408 ITSTSQRGHVPVT
+3408 ITNTSQKGQVPAAQ
-3421 EGINSE
+3421 EGSSE

-3435 RQKNAQKANHSIDFD
+3435 QKKKTLKANHSIDFD

-3462 LIIACSSESLVSKG
+3462 LITACSSESLVSKG

-3502 DLVMNACVVPDG
+3502 DLVMNACIVPDG

-3537 LNVFWKMCGI
+3537 LNVLWKMCGI

-3566 TSLTGEEDT
+3566 TSLTGEEDV
-3575 DDIGDLNSVNMA
+3575 DDITDLNSVNMG
-3587 DLSDEDETD
+3587 DLSDEDEND

-3601 IHMSPEILFSPRLTL
+3601 IHMSPESQFSPQLTL
-3616 RKRLVNRI
+3616 RRRLVNHI
-3624 LGFSPRP
+3624 LGFSPTDC
-3631 ESVSVPADDLNYA
+3631 VPSSYLNCG
-3644 SPRLRA
+3644 SPSLQMGRTRA
-3650 GSARPQRPLSWACET
+3650 QRPLSWACET
-3665 IDPRR
+3665 VDPRR
-3670 QMMMGNQVIDARG
+3670 QMVMGNQVIDARG
-3683 RKFNKRLVD
+3683 RKFSKRVVD

-3763 YSRSKSIS
+3763 YNRSKSIS
-3771 AAAGRPPLKRMDRQS
+3771 APAGRPALKRIERQS
-3786 SRIGDVDELPHIC
+3786 SRIGDVDDFPDVR

-3810 FNIQDTIN
+3810 FNIQDTAP
-3818 NQTLDSAV
+3818 DPSH
-3826 APVSPRVVFKFP
+3826 APVSPGCVFKFP
-3838 EETEVG
+3838 EEPEVD
-3844 LLSVTTDEPSHPHYH
+3844 LLSVTTDEPSHLHHVLH
-3859 LHPHSPSVS
+3859 LHSPSAAES
-3868 EGQRSVFSAPGT
+3868 QRSVFSTPTT
-3880 PAVFSPALPFQ
+3880 PAVFSPIIPLQ
-3891 HDDMRRDDLSS
+3891 REDLSS

-3909 KEDEFERE
+3909 KEEEFVKPSSYS
-3917 RPLSFR
+3917 RPL
-3923 RPFQASHKRSSGFSA
+3923 QASHRKPLGFSA
-3938 VSQLFSERWPTPASR
+3938 MSQLFTERWPSTPANR
-3953 SFSGPATERNIDFEL
+3953 SFSGPTSEKNIDFEL

-3981 HPTTQQAEHE
+3981 HPTTQQPEQE
-3991 DISFRRSCER
+3991 DISCKRSYDHS
-4001 NLKSLDQESPPKKKK
+4001 LKSLDQDSPPKKKK
-4016 LQPAYTSTTHLL
+4016 STSTTHPFT
-4028 AGKKCPSTLQTKSND
+4028 GKKCPIYLQTKSND
-4043 METTVF
+4043 LETTVF

-4087 LYGMKDTDPPNP
+4087 LY
-4099 PNAVQSK
+4099 
-4106 TNSLLPPPLPPIPSA
+4106 A

-4126 GGMKTAK
+4126 GGVKTAK

-4174 AVASQEEDMAQFDPV
+4174 AMATQEEDMGQFDPV
-4189 EPLEEST
+4189 EPLEESS

-4254 LETPTGAHP
+4254 LETPTGP
-4263 TDGSHPPSSTPPGQH
+4263 NPPDGSHPPSSTPPGQH
-4278 IPKLPPSKS
+4278 VPKLPSKA
-4287 SPLLGSPLGRSR
+4287 SPLLGSPLGRTR
-4299 HSSSQSDLTGSPGN
+4299 HSSSQSDLTTPPST

-4388 GPTFTE
+4388 GPTFIDSFSA
-4394 NKGGKMDTTLIN
+4394 KGGKMDTTLIN

-4452 LPASGP
+4452 LPAASGP
-4458 ATPDSAENITQHMS
+4458 ATPDSAENITQHLS
-4472 PESSQKAY
+4472 PESSRKAY
-4480 WRTWDGSTGTQ
+4480 WRTWDGSTGSHI
-4491 YMPQSPNVFSEHSTG
+4491 PQSPNVFSEHSTG
-4506 SNMSPVGM
+4506 SNMSPSSL

-4521 PVRTRSV
+4521 PGRTRSV

-4551 KAAGQ
+4551 KSAGQ
-4556 QGAPW
+4556 QGSPW

-4566 FAINLKQLIV
+4566 FAINLKQLTV

-4609 ISMSIGLGRSKLDSK
+4609 ISMSVGLGRSKLDSK

-4673 LMGIFSNADLQLQDE
+4673 LMGVFSNADLQLQDE
-4688 WKVNLCTVDTNLS
+4688 WKVNLFTTDTSLS
-4701 EKSEVFIHGDLQWDI
+4701 EKSEIFVHGDLHWDI

-4752 TWGPNPYPPPKTPVV
+4752 TWGPGPYLPPKTPVI
-4767 NADKGAAE
+4767 NAEKGAAE

-4787 GVLKVIAGCHISLF
+4787 GVLKVVAGCHISLF

-4847 IAFWTEAQKIWE
+4847 IVFWTEAQKILE
-4859 DGSKDDSTYI
+4859 DGSQDDSTYI

-4911 VATVKEWFN
+4911 VATVKEWFG
-4920 YVTAMRNEELYLLR
+4920 YVTAMRNEELNLLR
-4934 NVEANNQDSGAAA
+4934 NVEANNQESGAAA
-4947 KTTSLLSN
+4947 KSSSLLSS
-4955 FRSSSSYNHETE
+4955 FRSSHTYNHETE

-4974 MQLDFKSIHVQDPDE
+4974 MQLAFKSIHVQDPDE
-4989 PSLTESNSKPKVECS
+4989 PSLTDPNSKPKVECS
-5004 VVTEFTDHICVTMDA
+5004 MVTEFTDHICVTMDA

-5034 EKEKALFAPRIFT
+5034 EKEKALFAPRMFAT
-5047 ARPGQKSPTALQDE
+5047 RPGQKSPTALHDD
-5061 GSTDKNKDDSINYT
+5061 GSADKDKDDSINYT

-5156 KKGRDK
+5156 KKSRDK